1 MGQEPNSRQGRKLKV
16 ERLLEE
22 YDYPVTGEELEQRWT
37 SERERYSLRDLAAY
51 FNKSLLETELER
63 GGLQTLHGEVDNIY
77 RLLTDDEITD
87 AEKNRARRRL
97 EWEEV
102 DVEKVENDFVT
113 YQAMRSYLQS
123 RGAEYS
129 QETKD
134 PIDRERTN
142 FEQII
147 GRTRSVTIGKI
158 EQLQNTGDL
167 DIGEFRTIVD
177 IKVVCEE
184 CNSQYTI
191 QELLNRGECQCGSP
205 KS

>member
-1 MGQEPNSRQGRKLKV
+1 MGQDSDSNQGRKLKV

-37 SERERYSLRDLAAY
+37 DEKERYSLRELAAH
-51 FNKSLLETELER
+51 FNKCLLETELEKE
-63 GGLQTLHGEVDNIY
+63 GFQTLQGEVDNIY
-77 RLLTDDEITD
+77 RLLTDDDITD
-87 AEKNRARRRL
+87 AEKNRTRRRL
-97 EWEEV
+97 ERDGI
-102 DVEKVENDFVT
+102 DVEKLESDFVT
-113 YQAMRSYLQS
+113 YQAMRSYLNA

-129 QETKD
+129 QNAED
-134 PIDRERTN
+134 SIDRERTN

-158 EQLQNTGDL
+158 EQLENTGNL

-177 IKVVCEE
+177 IKVICEE

-191 QELLNRGECQCGSP
+191 QELLNRGECQCDSA
-205 KS
+205 